1 MYFVVH
7 KVYAVSKCFAPR
19 RSLKYWYRYNIS
31 NTKSSRP
38 YDHTTREKVFMT
50 CPAGTNTQDE
60 HNDDVLVFEPGFL
73 YLRQCLPLE
82 ENRSVPSQYYDT
94 WHIFISNDS

>member
-1 MYFVVH
+1 
-7 KVYAVSKCFAPR
+7 
-19 RSLKYWYRYNIS
+19 
-31 NTKSSRP
+31 
-38 YDHTTREKVFMT
+38 MT

-73 YLRQCLPLE
+73 YLRQCLLLE